1 MRELTSKPTTSDAI
15 DPQSVVD
22 HRRLN
27 DPVYNTQHHS
37 RPARY
42 QRPLVTVVAPA
53 YNEALIIQD
62 NLAILCD
69 YMRSLEAEYEWE
81 LLVINDGSRDD
92 SGALAEAFA
101 ADHAAISVI
110 HHHHNQGLGQALRTG
125 FSHAQGDYVVVVDL
139 DLSYSPEHIG
149 LLLAHIQDTQAGM
162 VVASPYMPGGSIANV
177 PWFRKAMSVWA
188 NRFLSLASGRG
199 LATLTGMVRVYDAQL
214 LRTLNLR
221 SRGMDIN
228 PEIIHKAL
236 LLLAQIEEVPGHL
249 HWRTPKAA
257 PNPKAAPSRG
267 PKKRKSSMK
276 LVRHTLDILF
286 SGFLFRPGMFFLIPS
301 FGLFLLSLYSNTWV
315 LIHCIHQFHL
325 LSQGGALADPTEA
338 VAHAFSAAPHT
349 FFIGGMTLMLSIQ
362 MFSLGI
368 LSSQNRSY
376 FEELFSLGSATYR
389 NTEERRRGRR

>member
-1 MRELTSKPTTSDAI
+1 MRELTSKPVGADADSQRSI
-15 DPQSVVD
+15 ADR
-22 HRRLN
+22 RRLS
-27 DPVYNTQHHS
+27 DPAYPQ
-37 RPARY
+37 RPQRDP
-42 QRPLVTVVAPA
+42 RPLVSLVAPA

-69 YMRSLEAEYEWE
+69 YMRGLEAEYDWE

-101 ADHAAISVI
+101 ADHAAITVI

-177 PWFRKAMSVWA
+177 PWMRKAMSVWA

-236 LLLAQIEEVPGHL
+236 LLLAQIEEIPGHL

-257 PNPKAAPSRG
+257 PVAPVRG
-267 PKKRKSSMK
+267 AKKRKSSMK
-276 LVRHTLDILF
+276 IVRHTLDILF

-301 FGLFLLSLYSNTWV
+301 FVLFLLSLYANTWV
-315 LIHCIHQFHL
+315 LIHCVHQFNL
-325 LSQGGALADPTEA
+325 LSQGGGLADPTEA
-338 VAHAFSAAPHT
+338 VAHAFTAAPHA

-368 LSSQNRSY
+368 LSSQSRSY

-389 NTEERRRGRR
+389 NTGRSPGERQRR

>member
-1 MRELTSKPTTSDAI
+1 MRELTSKPVRPSVD
-15 DPQSVVD
+15 DQRSVVD
-22 HRRLN
+22 QRRLN
-27 DPVYNTQHHS
+27 DPVYAQRS
-37 RPARY
+37 QRDPRL
-42 QRPLVTVVAPA
+42 QRPLVTLVAPA

-69 YMRSLEAEYEWE
+69 YMRNLEAEYEWE

-101 ADHAAISVI
+101 ADHAAITVI

-125 FSHAQGDYVVVVDL
+125 FSHAKGDYVVVVDL

-149 LLLAHIQDTQAGM
+149 MLLAHIQDTQAGM

-177 PWFRKAMSVWA
+177 PWMRKAMSVWA

-236 LLLAQIEEVPGHL
+236 LLLAQIEEIPGHL
-249 HWRTPKAA
+249 HWRTPKATA
-257 PNPKAAPSRG
+257 PVTPVRG

-276 LVRHTLDILF
+276 IVRHTLDILF

-301 FGLFLLSLYSNTWV
+301 FGLFLLSLYANAWV
-315 LIHCIHQFHL
+315 LIHCVHQFHL

-338 VAHAFSAAPHT
+338 VAHAFTAAPHT

-368 LSSQNRSY
+368 LSSQSRSY

-389 NTEERRRGRR
+389 NTGERPRGRH